1 MPSPIFEILIPLKA
15 WPARDREPAVPA
27 SWRLAPGSFRR
38 AYSHPIAANRGWEA
52 MENGTKTKNFER
64 WNAADQQLPPAV
76 LGRSSQNLRPAL
88 NHNCNSNL
96 SVDWCELVVK
106 ASQTLSSLLKP
117 SQTNIAGTHE
127 PNESTPPL
135 PLLGRGGGGTRRG
148 SRAQA
153 RQSASGKSPPL

>member
-1 MPSPIFEILIPLKA
+1 
-15 WPARDREPAVPA
+15 
-27 SWRLAPGSFRR
+27 
-38 AYSHPIAANRGWEA
+38 

-135 PLLGRGGGGTRRG
+135 PLLGRGGGGTRRR
-148 SRAQA
+148 SRAQSATICFREISPLETRFAPHCRLTSDAVFSPSRGFA
-153 RQSASGKSPPL
+153 RSRTAKIQKFCALRDVCVFAPLR